1 MQPGGPT
8 SNDLH
13 EFWASHRQEGHLG
26 LRGHCLGQQRLPAA
40 GGAKQQRTLRDLGT
54 KLKEALRAL
63 GEQQN
68 VQADLWAPENHP
80 GTTLGRLGSYTGPV
94 HAA

>member
-1 MQPGGPT
+1 MPMTPRHGSHVSIFTPKAPDTQPGGPT

-13 EFWASHRQEGHLG
+13 ELWASHCQEGHLG

-40 GGAKQQRTLRDLGT
+40 RGAEQQRALRDLGT

-68 VQADLWAPENHP
+68 A
-80 GTTLGRLGSYTGPV
+80 G
-94 HAA
+94 